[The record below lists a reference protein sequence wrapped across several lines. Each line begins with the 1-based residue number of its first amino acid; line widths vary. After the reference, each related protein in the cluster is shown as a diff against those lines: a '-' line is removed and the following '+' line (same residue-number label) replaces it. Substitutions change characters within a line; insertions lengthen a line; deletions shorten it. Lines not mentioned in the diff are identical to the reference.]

1 MNILFILDHPKSSGG
16 GHIQGINYHGIF
28 QKIFRDMPNVMQYYL
43 HDKSL
48 SENALECGGAIPVK
62 VKFLRIR
69 LKLLEILFKLLPAG
83 MAFNIAKKS
92 RLSIEREI
100 NKKGI
105 DLVVYLGPTRLLP
118 LIGNINFIISS
129 WDLSHV
135 EDCEFPEVRDPSTY
149 FTRELWIKTFYRRAV
164 CIIVDSA
171 FSKRQMLSWYGID
184 PSRII
189 IVPFEPNPQVAFK
202 RDDQDPQVQSDT
214 TRILV
219 PAQFW
224 SHKGHIWVIEAI
236 HRLNL
241 KGVSNLYVT
250 FVGGDRNSRSK
261 KIKALVDKKNLASII
276 HFSGFIS
283 DVELHSLYA
292 KTDILLFPSY
302 FGPTNLPPLEGALN
316 GLPVIMPKKKS
327 FCDFYGN
334 SFFYFD
340 IEHPETL
347 DKIILSLMG
356 RSEPIDYN
364 DFLQKLEVKRLAGC
378 KKLRSVLSQFR
389 AKKKLWKI

>member
-16 GHIQGINYHGIF
+16 GHIQGINYYEIF
-28 QKIFRDMPNVMQYYL
+28 NKICDDIPNVMQYYL
-43 HDKSL
+43 NDKIL
-48 SENALECGGAIPVK
+48 SGDALDRAGATPVEI
-62 VKFLRIR
+62 KFLKIR
-69 LKLLEILFKLLPAG
+69 TKLLEILFKLFPAG

-100 NKKGI
+100 NKKNI
-105 DLVVYLGPTRLLP
+105 DLVVYLGPSRLLP
-118 LIGNINFIISS
+118 VIGNINFIISS
-129 WDLSHV
+129 WDLSHI

-171 FSKRQMLSWYGID
+171 FSKRQMHSWYGID

-189 IVPFEPNPQVAFK
+189 IVPFEPNPQVALK
-202 RDDQDPQVQSDT
+202 RDDKQPQVQSDT

-241 KGVSNLYVT
+241 KGVSNLHVT

-261 KIKALVDKKNLASII
+261 KIKALVDNKNLTSII

-283 DVELHSLYA
+283 DVDLQSLYA

-302 FGPTNLPPLEGALN
+302 FGPTNLPPLEGVLN
-316 GLPVIMPKKKS
+316 GLPVIMPKKQS

-340 IEHPETL
+340 IEEPETL
-347 DKIILSLMG
+347 DKIILNLMG

-364 DFLQKLEVKRLAGC
+364 DFLQKLEVKRATGR
-378 KKLRSVLSQFR
+378 KKLRSVLSQFS
-389 AKKKLWKI
+389 AKQKLWKI